1 MLRAGMKVSDYVR
14 RGDRERRRTRWRYV
28 AITTGFL
35 AAVGLLVTAPDAPE
49 AEARPSVFS
58 LGGWSEARRLSN
70 ELENA
75 RGNLAIAS
83 VQLTRYEQMFRLAA
97 RYDVPARLAEKIYTA
112 AVHERIE
119 PELAFRVV
127 KIESDFKQN
136 AVSPVGAIGLTQLML
151 STARDYEK
159 EVTREQLFE
168 PDRNLR
174 IGFRYLR
181 GLVGEYKDVRVALLV
196 YNRGP
201 AAVQQARASGLDPSN
216 GYEHVVMRGY
226 HGKGVL
232 D

>member
-14 RGDRERRRTRWRYV
+14 RGDRERRRTRWRQI
-28 AITTGFL
+28 ALTAGFL
-35 AAVGLLVTAPDAPE
+35 AAVALLVNGRVAPE

-58 LGGWSEARRLSN
+58 LGGWSEARRLGN

-83 VQLTRYEQMFRLAA
+83 VQLARYEQMFRLAA
-97 RYDVPARLAEKIYTA
+97 RYDVPARLAEKIYDA
-112 AVHERIE
+112 AARERIE

-127 KIESDFKQN
+127 KIESNFKET

-151 STARDYEK
+151 NTARDYDK
-159 EVTREQLFE
+159 TVTREQLFE

-181 GLVGEYKDVRVALLV
+181 GLVEEYKDVRIALLV

-201 AAVQQARASGLDPSN
+201 AAVAKSRERGANPSN
-216 GYEHVVMRGY
+216 GYDRIVTRGY
-226 HGKGVL
+226 RGRGVVN
-232 D
+232 